1 MTTVLKQANRLTESE
16 AADLEK
22 LSALL
27 DGQATTEDWSERL
40 YEQQERWSTYQL
52 IGDAMR
58 EPDLVR
64 PISSAFTARM
74 SAALARESA
83 HSSVVAAQTPQQPR
97 PVAKPAWGLRFAW
110 PSLAVTAAVLSVIW
124 VAQPIFQQTQSPVLT
139 PMATADNPRVD
150 PVALDY
156 ADAHR
161 QFSGPIAV
169 RQASYTPG
177 VD

>member
-1 MTTVLKQANRLTESE
+1 MTTVLNQDNQLTESE
-16 AADLEK
+16 ASDLEK

-27 DGQATTEDWSERL
+27 DGQATSEDWPERL

-58 EPDLVR
+58 EPELAR
-64 PISSAFTARM
+64 PISTAFTARM

-83 HSSVVAAQTPQQPR
+83 HSGVAAAQSLQQPL
-97 PVAKPAWGLRFAW
+97 PVAKPAWGLRFW
-110 PSLAVTAAVLSVIW
+110 PSLAVTAAVVSVIW
-124 VAQPIFQQTQSPVLT
+124 VAQPIFQQGQSPALA
-139 PMATADNPRVD
+139 PMAIVDNPRVD
-150 PVALDY
+150 SVALDY

-161 QFSGPIAV
+161 HFSGPIAV